1 MTSKQL
7 ELLKIEEIKYKENII
22 KLIAEDN
29 ISLIKALERNHYAN
43 TQEVK
48 DIIKHIKELP
58 TYRAAAEN
66 LKGMLNYLKSEEIN
80 EYLHDILVE
89 YTEILLDDKE
99 VKEHIRQVSEEER
112 ERKLNN
118 YILYGIEK

>member
-7 ELLKIEEIKYKENII
+7 ELLKIEELKYKESII

-48 DIIKHIKELP
+48 TVIKHIKELP

-66 LKGMLNYLKSEEIN
+66 LKGMLNYLKTEEIN
-80 EYLHDILVE
+80 EYLRDILVE
-89 YTEILLDDKE
+89 YTEILLEDKE
-99 VKEHIRQVSEEER
+99 VKEHIRQVAEEER